1 MPKSDTREGLP
12 TEVSPKNPKA
22 LLRVS
27 IIGTVVVALCC
38 FTPVL
43 VILLGTLGLA
53 ALTGYLDVVLL
64 PALAFFIGLTIYA
77 LWRKKQYAACHVS
90 NANPSGSVRHD

>member
-1 MPKSDTREGLP
+1 M
-12 TEVSPKNPKA
+12 KNPKP

-27 IIGTVVVALCC
+27 VIGTVLVALCC
-38 FTPVL
+38 FTPIL

-64 PALAFFIGLTIYA
+64 PALAFFIGLTLYA
-77 LWRKKQYAACHVS
+77 LWRKKQYDACCN
-90 NANPSGSVRHD
+90 NASTDSRNSPHE